1 MNNKNI
7 DTYGLVGKKLSHSFS
22 AKLFNDNFEAKGM
35 NAEYLNFEIQ
45 SIDTLN
51 DIIASRPTLK
61 GLNVTIPYKQAVV
74 EYLDALD
81 PKAEAIGA
89 VNVIKVVRG
98 EKAAQGTKIPGL
110 WLKGYNSDV
119 VGFTES
125 LRLMLNDTHRR
136 ALVLGTGGASKAVMY
151 ALRSLGIEPQY
162 VSRRHTAE
170 TWSYEM
176 LTPEIIASHT
186 VIVNTTPLGMYPNV
200 DACPPIPYEA
210 ITPQHV
216 CFDLINNPDE
226 TLFMKRAAQQGAAV
240 KCGQEMFVKQALES
254 YDIWT
259 REE

>member
-1 MNNKNI
+1 MKK
-7 DTYGLVGKKLSHSFS
+7 YGLLGHPLGHSLSRKFH
-22 AKLFNDNFEAKGM
+22 NDRFQE
-35 NAEYLNFEIQ
+35 L
-45 SIDTLN
+45 SIDAVYVNFDLEDITLLPELLQGEA
-51 DIIASRPTLK
+51 DLC
-61 GLNVTIPYKQAVV
+61 GMNVTIPYKQAVM